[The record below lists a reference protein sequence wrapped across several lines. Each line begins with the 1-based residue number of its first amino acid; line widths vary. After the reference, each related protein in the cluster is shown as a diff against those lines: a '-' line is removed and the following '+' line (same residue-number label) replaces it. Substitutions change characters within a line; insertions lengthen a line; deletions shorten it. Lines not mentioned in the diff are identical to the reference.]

1 MIMLF
6 KKFNLQLFA
15 DDDSSTSEDGK
26 KSEQQAEEHQ
36 NETKKDEKK
45 SEGEKKYTDADLNSI
60 IDKKFAEWQKKKEK
74 EVDEAKK
81 LAEMNATEKA
91 EYERDKLQKQL
102 DEMMKE
108 KSLTEMTKV
117 ARKMLSEDGINITDE
132 LLANLVSDSAENTK
146 EAVKSFIELFKN
158 AVNDAVKD
166 ALKGKAPK
174 NSTGSDSI
182 TKEKIMK
189 VKDRAER
196 QKLIAEHM
204 DLFEK

>member
-1 MIMLF
+1 MLF

>member
-1 MIMLF
+1 MLF
-6 KKFNLQLFA
+6 KKINLQLFA

-45 SEGEKKYTDADLNSI
+45 GEGEKKYTDDDLNSI

-74 EVDEAKK
+74 EVNEAKK

-108 KSLTEMTKV
+108 KSLNEMTKV

-146 EAVKSFIELFKN
+146 EAVKSFIELFKS

>member
-1 MIMLF
+1 MLF

-45 SEGEKKYTDADLNSI
+45 GEGEKKYTDDDLNSI

-74 EVDEAKK
+74 EVNEAKK

-146 EAVKSFIELFKN
+146 EAVKSFIELFKS

>member
-1 MIMLF
+1 MLF

-45 SEGEKKYTDADLNSI
+45 GEGEKKYTDDDLNSI

-146 EAVKSFIELFKN
+146 EAVKSFIELFKS

>member
-1 MIMLF
+1 MLF

-45 SEGEKKYTDADLNSI
+45 GEGEKKYTDADLNSI

-146 EAVKSFIELFKN
+146 EAVKSFIELFKS

>member
-1 MIMLF
+1 MLF

-26 KSEQQAEEHQ
+26 KNEQQAEEHQ

-45 SEGEKKYTDADLNSI
+45 GEGEKKYTDADLNSI

-74 EVDEAKK
+74 EVNEAKK

-132 LLANLVSDSAENTK
+132 LLANLVNDSAENTK
-146 EAVKSFIELFKN
+146 EAVKSFIELFKS

>member
-1 MIMLF
+1 MLF

-45 SEGEKKYTDADLNSI
+45 GEGEKKYTDADLNSI

-91 EYERDKLQKQL
+91 EYERDKLQKRL

-146 EAVKSFIELFKN
+146 EAVKSFIELFKS

>member
-1 MIMLF
+1 MLF

-45 SEGEKKYTDADLNSI
+45 GEGEKKYTDADLNSI
-60 IDKKFAEWQKKKEK
+60 IDKKIRRMAKKEGK

-146 EAVKSFIELFKN
+146 EAVKSFIELFKS

>member
-1 MIMLF
+1 MLF
-6 KKFNLQLFA
+6 KKFNLQLFS

-45 SEGEKKYTDADLNSI
+45 GEGEKKYTDADLNSI

-146 EAVKSFIELFKN
+146 EAVKSFIELFKS

>member
-1 MIMLF
+1 MLF

-45 SEGEKKYTDADLNSI
+45 GEGEKKYTDADLNSI

-146 EAVKSFIELFKN
+146 EAVKSFIELFKS

-204 DLFEK
+204 VLFEK

>member
-1 MIMLF
+1 MLF

-26 KSEQQAEEHQ
+26 KNEQQAEEHQ

-45 SEGEKKYTDADLNSI
+45 GEGEKKYTDADLNSI

-74 EVDEAKK
+74 EVNEAKK

-91 EYERDKLQKQL
+91 EYERDKLQEQL

-146 EAVKSFIELFKN
+146 EAVKSFIELFKS

>member
-1 MIMLF
+1 MLF

-26 KSEQQAEEHQ
+26 KNEQQAEEHQ

-45 SEGEKKYTDADLNSI
+45 GEGEKKYTDADLNSI

-91 EYERDKLQKQL
+91 EYERDKLQEQL

-146 EAVKSFIELFKN
+146 EAVKSFIELFKS

>member
-1 MIMLF
+1 MLF

-45 SEGEKKYTDADLNSI
+45 GEGEKKYTDADLNSI

-132 LLANLVSDSAENTK
+132 LLDNLVIDSAENTK
-146 EAVKSFIELFKN
+146 EAVKSFIELFKS

-166 ALKGKAPK
+166 ALKGKAPN

>member
-1 MIMLF
+1 MLF

-146 EAVKSFIELFKN
+146 EAVKSFIELFKS

>member
-1 MIMLF
+1 MLF

-45 SEGEKKYTDADLNSI
+45 GEGEKKYTDADLNSI

-146 EAVKSFIELFKN
+146 EAVKSFIELFKSV
-158 AVNDAVKD
+158 VNDAVKD

>member
-1 MIMLF
+1 MLF

-45 SEGEKKYTDADLNSI
+45 GEGEKKYTDADLNSI

-146 EAVKSFIELFKN
+146 EAVKSFIELFKS

-174 NSTGSDSI
+174 NSTESDSI

>member
-1 MIMLF
+1 MLF

-26 KSEQQAEEHQ
+26 KNEQQAEEHQ

-45 SEGEKKYTDADLNSI
+45 GEGEKKYTDADLNSI

-146 EAVKSFIELFKN
+146 EAVKSFIELFKS

>member
-1 MIMLF
+1 MLF
-6 KKFNLQLFA
+6 KKINLQLFA

-26 KSEQQAEEHQ
+26 KNEQQAEEHQ

-45 SEGEKKYTDADLNSI
+45 GEGEKKYTDADLNSI

-146 EAVKSFIELFKN
+146 EAVKSFIELFKS

>member
-45 SEGEKKYTDADLNSI
+45 GEGEKKYTDADLNSI

-91 EYERDKLQKQL
+91 EYERDKLQKRL

-146 EAVKSFIELFKN
+146 EAVKSFIELFKS

>member
-1 MIMLF
+1 MLF

-45 SEGEKKYTDADLNSI
+45 GEGEKKYTDADLNSI

-146 EAVKSFIELFKN
+146 EAVKSFIELFKS

-196 QKLIAEHM
+196 QKLIAEYM

>member
-1 MIMLF
+1 MLF

-45 SEGEKKYTDADLNSI
+45 GEGEKKYTDADLNSI

-146 EAVKSFIELFKN
+146 EAVKSFIELLKS

>member
-1 MIMLF
+1 MLF

-45 SEGEKKYTDADLNSI
+45 GEGEKKYTDDDLNSI

-74 EVDEAKK
+74 EVNEAKK

-146 EAVKSFIELFKN
+146 EAVKSFIELFKS
-158 AVNDAVKD
+158 AVNDAIKD

>member
-1 MIMLF
+1 MLF

-26 KSEQQAEEHQ
+26 KSEHQAEEHQ

-45 SEGEKKYTDADLNSI
+45 GEGEKKYTDADLNSI

-146 EAVKSFIELFKN
+146 EAVKSFIELFKS

>member
-1 MIMLF
+1 
-6 KKFNLQLFA
+6 
-15 DDDSSTSEDGK
+15 
-26 KSEQQAEEHQ
+26 
-36 NETKKDEKK
+36 
-45 SEGEKKYTDADLNSI
+45 
-60 IDKKFAEWQKKKEK
+60 
-74 EVDEAKK
+74 
-81 LAEMNATEKA
+81 
-91 EYERDKLQKQL
+91 
-102 DEMMKE
+102 
-108 KSLTEMTKV
+108 MTKV

>member
-1 MIMLF
+1 MLF

-45 SEGEKKYTDADLNSI
+45 GEGEKKYTDDDLNSI

>member
-1 MIMLF
+1 MLF
-6 KKFNLQLFA
+6 NKFNLQLFA

-45 SEGEKKYTDADLNSI
+45 GEGEKKYTDADLNSI

-146 EAVKSFIELFKN
+146 EAVKSFIELFKS

>member
-1 MIMLF
+1 MLF

-36 NETKKDEKK
+36 NETKKDDKK
-45 SEGEKKYTDADLNSI
+45 GEGEKKSTDADLNSI

-146 EAVKSFIELFKN
+146 EAVKSFIELFKS

>member
-1 MIMLF
+1 MLF

-26 KSEQQAEEHQ
+26 KNEQQAEEHQ

-45 SEGEKKYTDADLNSI
+45 GEGEKKYTDADLNSI

-108 KSLTEMTKV
+108 KSFTEMTKV

-146 EAVKSFIELFKN
+146 EAVKSFIELFKS

>member
-45 SEGEKKYTDADLNSI
+45 GEGEKKYTDADLNSI

>member
-1 MIMLF
+1 MLF

-45 SEGEKKYTDADLNSI
+45 GEGEKKYTDADLNSI

-132 LLANLVSDSAENTK
+132 LLANLVSNSAENTK
-146 EAVKSFIELFKN
+146 EAVKSFIELFKS

>member
-1 MIMLF
+1 MLF

-45 SEGEKKYTDADLNSI
+45 GEGEKKYTDADLNSI
-60 IDKKFAEWQKKKEK
+60 MDKKFAEWQEKKE
-74 EVDEAKK
+74 EVVDEAKK

-146 EAVKSFIELFKN
+146 EAVKSFIELFKS

>member
-1 MIMLF
+1 MLF

-15 DDDSSTSEDGK
+15 NDDSSTSEDGK

-36 NETKKDEKK
+36 NETKKDEKNG
-45 SEGEKKYTDADLNSI
+45 EGEKKYTDADLNSI

-74 EVDEAKK
+74 EVNEAKK

-91 EYERDKLQKQL
+91 EYERDKLQEQL

-146 EAVKSFIELFKN
+146 EAVKSFIELFKS

>member
-1 MIMLF
+1 MLF

-45 SEGEKKYTDADLNSI
+45 GEGEKKYTDADLNSI

>member
-1 MIMLF
+1 MLF
-6 KKFNLQLFA
+6 KKINLQLFA

-45 SEGEKKYTDADLNSI
+45 GEGEKKYTDADLNSI

-146 EAVKSFIELFKN
+146 EAVKSFIELFKS

>member
-1 MIMLF
+1 MLF

-36 NETKKDEKK
+36 NETKKYEKK
-45 SEGEKKYTDADLNSI
+45 GEGEKKYTDADLNSI

-146 EAVKSFIELFKN
+146 EAVKSFIELFKS

-174 NSTGSDSI
+174 NSTGPDSI

>member
-1 MIMLF
+1 MLF

-15 DDDSSTSEDGK
+15 DDGSSTSEDGK

-45 SEGEKKYTDADLNSI
+45 GEGEKKYTDADLNSI

-146 EAVKSFIELFKN
+146 EAVKSFIELFKS

>member
-1 MIMLF
+1 MLF

-45 SEGEKKYTDADLNSI
+45 GEGEKKYTDADLNSI

-91 EYERDKLQKQL
+91 EYERDKLQKQI

-146 EAVKSFIELFKN
+146 EAVKSFIELFKS

>member
-1 MIMLF
+1 MLF

-45 SEGEKKYTDADLNSI
+45 GEGEKKYTDADLNSI

-132 LLANLVSDSAENTK
+132 LLANLVNDSAENTK
-146 EAVKSFIELFKN
+146 EAVKSFIELFKS

>member
-1 MIMLF
+1 MLF

-15 DDDSSTSEDGK
+15 DDDSSTSEDDK

-45 SEGEKKYTDADLNSI
+45 GEGEKKYTDADLNSI

-146 EAVKSFIELFKN
+146 EAVKSFIELFKS